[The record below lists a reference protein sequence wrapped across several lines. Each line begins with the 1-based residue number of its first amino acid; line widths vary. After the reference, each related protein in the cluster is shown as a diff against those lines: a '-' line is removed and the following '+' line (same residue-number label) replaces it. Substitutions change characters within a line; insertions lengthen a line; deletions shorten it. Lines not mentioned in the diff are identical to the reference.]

1 MLDSQN
7 GTPPSIFGTG
17 LFGQPLQGEQAR
29 GPLHDRFVIPPFTVL
44 NAREGVWQER
54 KRAWLA
60 LGIESEVGRGE
71 NLLKMSDQMLDPSI
85 YKEKNAKANDQVVP
99 AGLCFGEMTMFDR
112 NSKGRAM
119 TGTSIFDPVLAELA
133 YRWFSPPNGAV
144 LDPFA
149 GGSVRGIVAQ
159 RLGRRYVGVDLRL
172 EQVEANGAQARKICS
187 GEPPVW
193 IVGDSRQ
200 LREALA
206 RGGAWEPFDFLFSCP
221 PYGDLERYSDDPAD
235 LSAMDHAEFCAAYRQ
250 AIAAAAESLRPDRF
264 ACFVVGD
271 FRDGAGFYRNFVGE
285 TVAAFEAA
293 GLRLYNEAILVTA
306 AGSLPIR
313 AAKMFSSARKLGKT
327 HQNILVFVKGDPRKA
342 TEACGAIDADDAPDD
357 GGEDDGEGE
366 LAA

>member
-119 TGTSIFDPVLAELA
+119 TGTSIFDPVLCELA
-133 YRWFSPPNGAV
+133 YRWFCPPGGV
-144 LDPFA
+144 ILDPFA
-149 GGSVRGIVAQ
+149 GGSVRGIVASK
-159 RLGRRYVGVDLRL
+159 LGRKYFGVDLRP
-172 EQVEANGAQARKICS
+172 EQIRANMKQGRDIC
-187 GEPPVW
+187 GEDRCPRW
-193 IVGDSRQ
+193 IGGDS
-200 LREALA
+200 LEVMNWPETPEA
-206 RGGAWEPFDFLFSCP
+206 DFIFSCP
-221 PYGDLERYSDDPAD
+221 PYADLERYSDDPRD
-235 LSAMDHAEFCAAYRQ
+235 LSTMEYHTFVATYKL
-250 AIAAAAESLRPDRF
+250 IILRALRKLKNNRF

-271 FRDGAGFYRNFVGE
+271 VRDQKTGIYRNFVQD
-285 TVAAFEAA
+285 TINAFTGP
-293 GLRLYNEAILVTA
+293 GLGYYNQAILINSVGTLAMRVTKQFR
-306 AGSLPIR
+306 PTR
-313 AAKMFSSARKLGKT
+313 KMGMSHQYLLG
-327 HQNILVFVKGDPRKA
+327 FVKGDPRKA
-342 TEACGAIDADDAPDD
+342 AEACGAIDADDAPDD